1 MRSKL
6 PFFPSPFSQHQAPSD
21 DNLGVL
27 WGGKCLGQPSEDTSV
42 LPQMRSGVGAP
53 SDFTHSPK
61 KIFIEHLLCVG
72 DYAEDTAGARGE
84 WGEMG
89 TKPPVFIKL
98 ILSY

>member
-53 SDFTHSPK
+53 SDFTLSPK

-72 DYAEDTAGARGE
+72 RCAKQQVLKGEEKHIQPCPHRG
-84 WGEMG
+84 GQG
-89 TKPPVFIKL
+89 
-98 ILSY
+98 